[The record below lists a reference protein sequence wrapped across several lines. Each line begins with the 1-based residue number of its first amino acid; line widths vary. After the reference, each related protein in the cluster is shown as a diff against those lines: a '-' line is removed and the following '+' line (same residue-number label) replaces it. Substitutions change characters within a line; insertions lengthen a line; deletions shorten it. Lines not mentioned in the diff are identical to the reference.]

1 MNYLSILFAKT
12 IENIL
17 ATLRIIVLSNHRKLL
32 AAILNLFISIIWIYS
47 TIFVFNNFNKHPLSI
62 IVYVTGCFI
71 GSYLGA
77 SIEEKL
83 AIGTNMLTCITN
95 KNNVIENRLKKL
107 GYTVISI
114 DGYGIDNNNKILLI
128 MIPRKRKYT
137 IYKIIKRID
146 SNATIISE
154 NATYYE
160 KK

>member
-1 MNYLSILFAKT
+1 MSYLSILVAKT
-12 IENIL
+12 FENIL

-32 AAILNLFISIIWIYS
+32 GAVLNLFISIIWIFS
-47 TIFVFNNFNKHPLSI
+47 TIFVLNNFDKHPLSI
-62 IVYVTGCFI
+62 IVYVCGCFI

-83 AIGTNMLTCITN
+83 AIGTNMLTCITD
-95 KNNVIENRLKKL
+95 KNNIIEYKLKQL

-114 DGYGIDNNNKILLI
+114 YDYNNDNKILLI
-128 MIPRKRKYT
+128 MIPRKKKYI

-146 SNATIISE
+146 KNATIISE